1 MRYIF
6 LDSIHRV
13 KKICYV
19 CEVYKDFF
27 DVDISYGSYVVDGC
41 SILGVTQLIGK
52 EVKIEAHCPREDLAE
67 CFYKE
72 AEGIGAYKKESEVT

>member
-1 MRYIF
+1 M
-6 LDSIHRV
+6 
-13 KKICYV
+13 
-19 CEVYKDFF
+19 
-27 DVDISYGSYVVDGC
+27 
-41 SILGVTQLIGK
+41 GVTQLIGK